1 VSTQRIPALAAT
13 AASAAGGA
21 VFWVGTVVGL
31 VLLVRAI
38 RADLDSG
45 GQAYQRIAVGPPI
58 VRAVTMSAPS
68 PSPLTVDW
76 AGGPSSLASQPA
88 PSAPPAAPAGVGAW
102 LAVTA
107 VGAIAG
113 VALSFPLVSFL
124 R

>member
-1 VSTQRIPALAAT
+1 VI
-13 AASAAGGA
+13 GGA
-21 VFWVGTVVGL
+21 VFWVGTVGGL

-38 RADLDSG
+38 RADLDPG

-58 VRAVTMSAPS
+58 VRAVSMSG
-68 PSPLTVDW
+68 PSPLPVTVDW
-76 AGGPSSLASQPA
+76 AGGPSSLSSQPA

-113 VALSFPLVSFL
+113 VALSLPLISFL